1 MFTFYNK
8 YNIGDV
14 VEYVK
19 LGYRGDKT
27 ISKGE
32 IQRIIFVKDK
42 KTDCIRYL
50 INGEQIVEE
59 FILGKADV

>member
-19 LGYRGDKT
+19 PGYRGDKT

-50 INGEQIVEE
+50 INGEQIIAE